1 LVPRVHEVDGRIGD
15 ATTAAEVD
23 TVRRAGLKILMFLP
37 AAGAL
42 MLAGSLLLN
51 VSAVSR
57 TTSQRASAR
66 GSSAEQRL
74 FSQGRQVFRF
84 DTFGD
89 QAFWGSALQL
99 HKAIEGSRLGGVG
112 AGLSPKSALAVG
124 LKVDAAALPRAV
136 VQAIKKGKVDLN
148 SPKTTLALLKLNAV
162 VGVKGFFNA
171 KGTLRSVGLTCAV
184 CHSTVDNSFAS
195 GIGRRLDGWPN
206 RDLNVGAVISLAPN
220 LKPVT
225 DLLGADEATVK
236 KVLASW
242 GPGKFDAK
250 LFLDGKAFMPDGRS
264 AATLIPAAY
273 GLDGVN
279 LATYT
284 GFGQMT
290 YWNAFVANLEMHGQ
304 GNFFDQRLN
313 NPIQFPIAARAGF
326 FDVRHTPDLV
336 TPKLGALQ
344 YYQLGL
350 KPPVPPEGSYDAAR
364 ARRGKAIFDGKG
376 KCSSCH
382 VPPTFSDPG
391 NNLHKPAEICTDSFD
406 ADRSPTGAYRT
417 TPLRGLWARAKGG
430 FFHDGRY
437 PTLGAVVDHYNSCF
451 GLNLST
457 RERGDLVQYLKSIH

>member
-1 LVPRVHEVDGRIGD
+1 
-15 ATTAAEVD
+15 
-23 TVRRAGLKILMFLP
+23 VRRSVLKVLMFLP
-37 AAGAL
+37 AAAVL
-42 MLAGSLLLN
+42 MLAGSILLN
-51 VSAVSR
+51 VSAVSKPAPR
-57 TTSQRASAR
+57 QAAPANSQ
-66 GSSAEQRL
+66 AEQRL
-74 FSQGRQVFRF
+74 FSQGRDVFRY

-89 QAFWGSALQL
+89 QSFWGGGLHL
-99 HKAIEGSRLGGVG
+99 HKAIEGSKLGGVG
-112 AGLSPKSALAVG
+112 AGLSPKNALAAG
-124 LKVDAAALPRAV
+124 LKVDAAALPSAV

-148 SPKTTLALLKLNAV
+148 SPKTTLALIKLNAV

-184 CHSTVDNSFAS
+184 CHSTVDDSFAK
-195 GIGRRLDGWPN
+195 GIGSRLDGWAN

-250 LFLDGKAFMPDGRS
+250 LFLDGKAFMPDGKS
-264 AATLIPAAY
+264 AATLIPSAY
-273 GLDGVN
+273 GLNGVN

-304 GNFFDQRLN
+304 GDFVDARLN
-313 NPIQFPIAARAGF
+313 DPIQFPIAARAGF

-350 KPPVPPEGSYDAAR
+350 EPPAPPKGSYDPAR
-364 ARRGKAIFDGKG
+364 AQRGKAIFDGKG

-382 VPPTFSDPG
+382 VPPTFSEPG
-391 NNLHKPAEICTDSFD
+391 SNLRKPAEICTDSFE
-406 ADRSPTGAYRT
+406 ADRSPTHAYRT

-430 FFHDGRY
+430 FYHDGRY
-437 PTLGAVVDHYNSCF
+437 QTLGAVVDHYSSCF
-451 GLNLST
+451 GLNLTT
-457 RERGDLVQYLKSIH
+457 RERGDLVQYLKSLH

>member
-1 LVPRVHEVDGRIGD
+1 MRLV
-15 ATTAAEVD
+15 
-23 TVRRAGLKILMFLP
+23 LKVLLFVP

-42 MLAGSLLLN
+42 MLAGGLLLN
-51 VSAVSR
+51 VSAVSKP
-57 TTSQRASAR
+57 SAR
-66 GSSAEQRL
+66 QPAPANSVAQQQL
-74 FSQGRQVFRF
+74 FSQGRTVFRYE
-84 DTFGD
+84 TFGD
-89 QAFWGSALQL
+89 QAFWGGALQL
-99 HKAIEGSRLGGVG
+99 HKAIEGSKLGGVG
-112 AGLSPKSALAVG
+112 PGLSPKNALAAG

-136 VQAIKKGKVDLN
+136 VQAIKQGKVDLN
-148 SPKTTLALLKLNAV
+148 SPKTTLALIKLNAV
-162 VGVKGFFNA
+162 VGVKGFFNS

-184 CHSTVDNSFAS
+184 CHSTVDNSFAK

-250 LFLDGKAFMPDGRS
+250 LFLDGKAFMPNGKS

-273 GLDGVN
+273 GLNGVN

-304 GNFFDQRLN
+304 GNFFDERLN
-313 NPIQFPIAARAGF
+313 NPIQFPIAAKAGF
-326 FDVRHTPDLV
+326 FNVRHSPDLV

-350 KPPVPPEGSYDAAR
+350 KPPVPPKGSYDLAAAAR
-364 ARRGKAIFDGKG
+364 GKVLFDGKA
-376 KCSSCH
+376 KCASCH
-382 VPPTFSDPG
+382 VPPTYSEPG
-391 NNLHKPAEICTDSFD
+391 NNLHKPADICTDDFEAS
-406 ADRSPTGAYRT
+406 RSPTGAYRT

-430 FFHDGRY
+430 FYHDGRY
-437 PTLGAVVDHYNSCF
+437 QTLGAVVDHYNSCF
-451 GLNLST
+451 GLNLT
-457 RERGDLVQYLKSIH
+457 NRERSDLVQYLKSIH

>member
-1 LVPRVHEVDGRIGD
+1 LPRIREVDGVD
-15 ATTAAEVD
+15 YATGAEVG
-23 TVRRAGLKILMFLP
+23 TVRRSVLKVLMFVP
-37 AAGAL
+37 AAAAL
-42 MLAGSLLLN
+42 VLAGEILLD
-51 VSAVSR
+51 VSAVSKP
-57 TTSQRASAR
+57 ASRDAAAR
-66 GSSAEQRL
+66 GSSSEQRL
-74 FSQGRQVFRF
+74 FKQGRQVFRF
-84 DTFGD
+84 ATFGD
-89 QAFWGSALQL
+89 QAFWGGALRL

-112 AGLSPKSALAVG
+112 PGLSPKDALAAG

-136 VQAIKKGKVDLN
+136 VRAIRKGKVDLN
-148 SPKTTLALLKLNAV
+148 SPNTTLALLKLNAV
-162 VGVKGFFNA
+162 VGVKGFFNS

-184 CHSTVDNSFAS
+184 CHSTVDDSFS
-195 GIGRRLDGWPN
+195 KGIGRRLDGWPN

-225 DLLGADEATVK
+225 DLLGADAATVK

-304 GNFFDQRLN
+304 GNFFDARLN
-313 NPIQFPIAARAGF
+313 NPVQFPIAARAGF
-326 FDVRHTPDLV
+326 FDVRHSPDLV

-350 KPPVPPEGSYDAAR
+350 EPPVPPKGSYDVAA

-382 VPPTFSDPG
+382 VPPTFSEPG

-430 FFHDGRY
+430 FYHDGRY
-437 PTLGAVVDHYNSCF
+437 PTLGAVVNHYNSCL
-451 GLNLST
+451 GLNLSA
-457 RERGDLVQYLKSIH
+457 RDKSDLVQYLKSIH

>member
-1 LVPRVHEVDGRIGD
+1 LKVLLV
-15 ATTAAEVD
+15 
-23 TVRRAGLKILMFLP
+23 LP

-42 MLAGSLLLN
+42 MLTGALLLN
-51 VSAVSR
+51 VSAVSKPAPPAPAN
-57 TTSQRASAR
+57 SIS
-66 GSSAEQRL
+66 EQRL
-74 FSQGRQVFRF
+74 FAKGRDVFRN

-89 QAFWGSALQL
+89 QAFWGGALQL
-99 HKAIEGSRLGGVG
+99 HKAIEGSKLGGVG
-112 AGLSPKSALAVG
+112 PGLSPKNALAAG
-124 LKVDAAALPRAV
+124 LKVDAAALPKAV
-136 VQAIKKGKVDLN
+136 VAAIKQGKVDLN

-162 VGVKGFFNA
+162 VGVKGFFNS

-184 CHSTVDNSFAS
+184 CHSTVDDSFAK
-195 GIGRRLDGWPN
+195 GIGKRLDGWPN
-206 RDLNVGAVISLAPN
+206 RDLNVGAVVSLAPN
-220 LKPVT
+220 LKPIT
-225 DLLGADEATVK
+225 DLLGTDEATVK

-304 GNFFDQRLN
+304 GTFFDQRLAD
-313 NPIQFPIAARAGF
+313 PIQFPVAAKAGF
-326 FDVRHTPDLV
+326 FDVRHSPDLI
-336 TPKLGALQ
+336 TSKLGALQ

-350 KPPVPPEGSYDAAR
+350 KPPVPPKGSYDAA
-364 ARRGKAIFDGKG
+364 AAKRGQALFDGKA

-382 VPPTFSDPG
+382 VPPTFSEPG
-391 NNLHKPAEICTDSFD
+391 NNLHKPADICTDSFE
-406 ADRSPTGAYRT
+406 ADRSPTHAYRT

-430 FFHDGRY
+430 FYHDGRY
-437 PTLGAVVDHYNSCF
+437 QTLGSVVDHYNSCL
-451 GLNLST
+451 GLSLTT
-457 RERGDLVQYLKSIH
+457 RERSDLVQYLKTIH